1 MEKEH
6 DCLEIPLESNHVTR
20 SDYKLRVSEEKLFDG
35 RVSGFSLHTRASS
48 ATKFSE

>member
-20 SDYKLRVSEEKLFDG
+20 SDRLRASDEKLFDG
-35 RVSGFSLHTRASS
+35 RFSAELYSIIITE
-48 ATKFSE
+48 KYDLK